1 MSEYKVSEIFTSIN
15 GEGMKSGEL
24 TTFIRFVG
32 CNLSCP
38 YCDTKYA
45 LGKNAEYKIMSAIEI
60 YKYIVE
66 TGIKN
71 VTLTGGEP
79 LAQKDIEKLIK
90 LLSTDKNIYVEIET
104 NGSKSIKTYRGMY
117 NRPSF
122 TLDYKTPSSQME
134 RFMDL
139 ENFNYVTKKDTV
151 KFVCGSLE
159 DLERMKQIVDGYD
172 LIEKTNVFV
181 SPIFGQINP
190 VDIVEFLKKH
200 HLNGVKLQLQI
211 HKIIWNPNER
221 GV

>member
-15 GEGMKSGEL
+15 GEGAKSGEL

-32 CNLSCP
+32 CNLNCP

-45 LGKNAEYKIMSAIEI
+45 LGKNAEYKSMSAIEI
-60 YKYIVE
+60 YKYIVK

-90 LLSTDKNIYVEIET
+90 LLSTDKNIHVEIET
-104 NGSKSIKTYRGMY
+104 NGSKSIKPYRGMY

-122 TLDYKTPSSQME
+122 TLDYKTPSSKME

-159 DLERMKQIVDGYD
+159 DLERMKQIIDGYD